1 MTSSTDHP
9 APAGSPA
16 GDLPALDLRVEDVV
30 SAYDGAAHAPA
41 AVDGVDLH
49 VPAGRTV
56 AIVGPNG
63 CGKSTLLRTIGRLH
77 RPRAGRVS
85 VGGEDVWAMR
95 PREVA
100 HRIALLPQAP
110 QPPEGVT
117 ALGLVGYGRHPHQGM
132 FRQWSHEDDAA
143 VRDALDVT
151 GVTPFAHRRVDR
163 LSGGQA
169 QRVWVA
175 MTVAQAAPVMLL
187 DEPTSAL
194 DMGHAVEVLEL
205 LRGLARTGR
214 TVVMVLHDLASAARY
229 ADVLVAMRDG
239 RIVASGDP
247 REIVDADLIRRL
259 YDVDAE
265 VLQAADGAPVVVP
278 RAGGR
283 AGGRPPASEDRPGGR
298 GVGVPD
304 DGAGPAEARAPSSDR
319 DDDPVPVRT

>member
-1 MTSSTDHP
+1 MAAPDHL
-9 APAGSPA
+9 AGV
-16 GDLPALDLRVEDVV
+16 DLRVEGIVA
-30 SAYDGAAHAPA
+30 AYDGRRDARP

-77 RPRAGRVS
+77 RPRAGRVL
-85 VGGEDVWAMR
+85 VGGDDVWAMR
-95 PREVA
+95 PKDVA
-100 HRIALLPQAP
+100 HRIALLPQSP
-110 QPPEGVT
+110 RPPEGVT
-117 ALGLVGYGRHPHQGM
+117 ALGLVGFGRHPHQGI
-132 FRQWSHEDDAA
+132 FRQWSAEDDDA
-143 VRDALDVT
+143 VREALDLT
-151 GVTPFAHRRVDR
+151 GVTPFAHRRVDQ

-194 DMGHAVEVLEL
+194 DMGHGVEVLEL
-205 LRGLARTGR
+205 LRGLAAAGR
-214 TVVMVLHDLASAARY
+214 TVVMVLHDVASAARY

-239 RIVASGDP
+239 RVVASGPP

-265 VLQAADGAPVVVP
+265 VLHAADGAPVVVP
-278 RAGGR
+278 RAG
-283 AGGRPPASEDRPGGR
+283 
-298 GVGVPD
+298 
-304 DGAGPAEARAPSSDR
+304 ARAAA
-319 DDDPVPVRT
+319 